1 MLLPPKAK
9 LLPLKPKAK
18 LLPLK
23 AKATLLPLKAKLLP
37 LKAKAKL
44 LPLKPKAKLLP
55 LKPKAKLLPL
65 KAKATLLP
73 LKAKLLPLK
82 AKAKLLP
89 LKLHQLKRLSNQSR
103 EFVSTGAPHRTAPD
117 RSGTSIQNGIEAP
130 RASVPFSI
138 VPPIFGDQARSR
150 KQQRVSTSLK
160 LDRLLCPIQ
169 PD

>member
-23 AKATLLPLKAKLLP
+23 AKATLLPLKATLLP
-37 LKAKAKL
+37 LKAK
-44 LPLKPKAKLLP
+44 
-55 LKPKAKLLPL
+55 
-65 KAKATLLP
+65 LLP